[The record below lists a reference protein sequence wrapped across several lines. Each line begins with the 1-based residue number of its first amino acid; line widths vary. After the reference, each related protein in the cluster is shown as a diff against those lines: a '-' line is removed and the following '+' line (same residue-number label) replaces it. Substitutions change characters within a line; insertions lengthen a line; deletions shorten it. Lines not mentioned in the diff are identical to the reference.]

1 MKVKTKVL
9 SGFLKKARMTGTQ
22 QLNEAILR
30 FEKDGLKINANSEPQ
45 QARVQGWLYSTAF
58 DEYEILGNVGMNDLA
73 NVIKVLDRFGETIT
87 IKKEGNLLTVKG
99 DSKTVD
105 IELINENFLITDTAE
120 PNLIFTDTFE
130 MKSEVLANVIKDVQ
144 MNKDAIINIKTAP
157 KSVMFFNTGKY
168 KFTNTLEAP
177 TCVGGVKVDF
187 GQPFI
192 DATSELD
199 GVLHFSVASNYP
211 CKVMEK
217 LEKSIITIIVA
228 PRIEDSE

>member
-1 MKVKTKVL
+1 MKIKTKVL
-9 SGFLKKARMTGTQ
+9 VGFLKKARMTGTQ
-22 QLNEAILR
+22 QLSETILR
-30 FEKDGLKINANSEPQ
+30 FEKEGLKINANSEPQ
-45 QARVQGWLYSTAF
+45 QARVMAWLNSTAF
-58 DEYEILGNVGMNDLA
+58 DEYEVLGNVGMNDLA
-73 NVIKVLDRFGETIT
+73 NVIKVLDRFGETIS

-105 IELINENFLITDTAE
+105 IELINENFLTTDTAE
-120 PNLIFTDTFE
+120 PNLTFTDTFE
-130 MKSEVLANVIKDVQ
+130 IKADTLGSIIKDVQ
-144 MNKDAIINIKTAP
+144 MSKDAIITIKTAP
-157 KSVMFFNTGKY
+157 KNVMFSNTGKY
-168 KFTNTLEAP
+168 KFMNTLEAP

-199 GVLHFSVASNYP
+199 GVLQFSVASNYP

-228 PRIEDSE
+228 PRIEDAE